1 MGVGQHAAG
10 QAEAKLLATLV
21 RGTGLGG
28 TDTSVSNWATRHEA
42 QNLLVGRSE
51 QTTKMVSP
59 DLIKQGVTRQHM
71 KMWSECRGARGQDRY
86 GNRGESVQHK
96 CDEAVVLEPAKA
108 LVAGGLRRRGS
119 AKASTHHRTS
129 FVGCSL
135 GCGKQAR
142 AARSS
147 TGESH
152 LSTGVAIVAVPLPL
166 PDHPATE
173 FARQ

>member
-1 MGVGQHAAG
+1 MASTPHDRRKQSFLRPWCEGQDWGALTH
-10 QAEAKLLATLV
+10 LLAIG
-21 RGTGLGG
+21 RHGTKHKIYWWE
-28 TDTSVSNWATRHEA
+28 DRM
-42 QNLLVGRSE
+42 E

-71 KMWSECRGARGQDRY
+71 KMWSECRGARGQGRY